1 MPRGGAPGS
10 FAAATGNPLGIEGE
24 QQKPLPKAIRR
35 RELMNRVTRLR
46 CTASLIAIAV
56 GTAAAGTAVA
66 QDSTAA
72 NAAAPADSSEVSA
85 VVVTG
90 SRVATGATAPTPV
103 TAVTPDTINQV
114 EQPNIADALTQ
125 LPALRSSNTAAQGG
139 QGARLGSALNLRGL
153 SSLRTLTLVNGQR
166 FVPTMQF
173 GLSTGQQAV
182 NIESIPQGLIRR
194 VDVVTGGASAAYGS
208 DAVAGVV
215 NFILDEDFQ
224 GFKAELTAGQTARND
239 AQNFSAEMSAGAAFA
254 DGRGHV
260 LLDAEYARDA
270 GVPNDPFGYRHAR
283 PWQADSQTIGSE
295 TLSGHR
301 VLVHGA
307 RYWQYPL
314 NGLVDGCL
322 IGGTISGGVVTGGT
336 QKGLTACP
344 VYGVGFDDLGQ
355 SDHPYDFGVRNDP
368 VRSRFAVGGEGAR
381 PGAQSVIDNPSIRH
395 LFYGRVSYDLTPT
408 TNVYL
413 DLLEHQ
419 TLQKPEAGAG
429 TPQFTDTSRI
439 YGFEIA
445 QDNPFLPADLLARMQ
460 ANNVSAI
467 NLSKLFYFNVQQS
480 FEARTDRYS
489 LGLRHQINDNWS
501 ADAYYTYGV
510 IHSTMTLNNFSNV
523 NHLYNALHAVIAP
536 TAGPTWAA
544 GDIVCAS
551 TLAGGLDGCIPWNP
565 FGRQIMTPQQQAYI
579 NPTDYYF
586 STNSQEV
593 AEATV
598 RGSAFNLPAGPVQ
611 VAFGAGYR
619 KEAVDRT
626 SDALGLS
633 QLPNAFNP
641 RVTGALI
648 YLNNPAIH
656 GSTNL
661 WETFG
666 EAEVPLL
673 KDMPFVQSLDANFA
687 ARYTDY
693 SNGGGITTWKA
704 GLTYVPVQGLRFRGA
719 YSRDVRAPNLV
730 ELFSPPSSG
739 FSSVS
744 DPRFQGQQF
753 TFAPLSV
760 GNPDLKPE
768 EANTLTLGVVLRPT
782 FLPSVYA
789 SVDYWEIKME
799 GQIATRGAQSIVN
812 ECEGANGVTQ
822 ILSSCDLITRSDT
835 TGQIVSILLPT
846 ANLSSSKLRGVD
858 VELGYNHPLDVFGIS
873 GAVSLHSFIT
883 YTLENSSVSVAGAT
897 PVDTA
902 KQPNRLTLLFSAD
915 YRVGGWTFGAQ
926 EHFNSRGRRS
936 VTIARYPGDELPST
950 AWTDL
955 IVRHN
960 IGKYEVF
967 GTVQNVFDRDPP
979 HGYFTAPNSGSAAS
993 GGDPLGRRYQIG
1005 VKVKL

>member
-1 MPRGGAPGS
+1 M
-10 FAAATGNPLGIEGE
+10 
-24 QQKPLPKAIRR
+24 
-35 RELMNRVTRLR
+35 TRIDRLK
-46 CTASLIAIAV
+46 CASSLIAIAI
-56 GTAAAGTAVA
+56 GMGGGGAALAQGAAAEASAGGDQT
-66 QDSTAA
+66 
-72 NAAAPADSSEVSA
+72 EVSA

-90 SRVATGATAPTPV
+90 SRVAKGATAPTPV

-114 EQPNIADALTQ
+114 EQPNIADALVQ
-125 LPALRSSNTAAQGG
+125 LPSLRTSNTAAQGG

-173 GLSTGQQAV
+173 GLSTGNQAV

-224 GFKAELTAGQTARND
+224 GFKAEVTAGQTARND
-239 AQNFSAEMSAGAAFA
+239 AQNFAAEMSAGAAFA
-254 DGRGHV
+254 GGRGHV
-260 LLDAEYARDA
+260 LIDAEFARDL
-270 GVPNDPFGYRHAR
+270 GVPNDPFGLRPAR

-295 TLSGHR
+295 SIAGHR

-322 IGGTISGGVVTGGT
+322 VGGTISNGVVTGGS

-344 VYGVGFDDLGQ
+344 VYGVGFDDLGLT
-355 SDHPYDFGVRNDP
+355 DHPYDFGVRNDP

-381 PGAQSVIDNPSIRH
+381 PGAQTVIDNPSIRH
-395 LFYGRVSYDLTPT
+395 LLYGRVSYDVTPK

-413 DLLEHQ
+413 DVLSHQ

-429 TPQFTDTSRI
+429 TPQFVDTSRV

-445 QDNPFLPADLLARMQ
+445 QDNPFLPPDLLARMQ
-460 ANNVSAI
+460 ASNVSAI

-489 LGLRHQINDNWS
+489 VGLRHQINDNWS

-523 NHLYNALHAVIAP
+523 NHLYNALHAVRA
-536 TAGPTWAA
+536 TSAGPNWAA

-551 TLAGGLDGCIPWNP
+551 TLAGGLDGCVPWNP
-565 FGRQIMTPQQQAYI
+565 FGRQLMTPEQQHYI

-598 RGSAFNLPAGPVQ
+598 RGSAFSLPAGPVE

-619 KEAVDRT
+619 KESVDRT

-641 RVTGALI
+641 RITGALI
-648 YLNNPAIH
+648 YLNNPAIS

-661 WETFG
+661 WEGFG
-666 EAEVPLL
+666 EAEVPIL
-673 KDMPFVQSLDANFA
+673 KDRTLVQSLDANFA
-687 ARYTDY
+687 GRYTDY
-693 SNGGGITTWKA
+693 SNGGGVTTWKA
-704 GLTYVPVQGLRFRGA
+704 GLTYVPVQGLRFRAA

-782 FLPSVYA
+782 FWPSVYA
-789 SVDYWEIKME
+789 SVDYWQIEMQ

-812 ECEGANGVTQ
+812 ECEGANGVVQ
-822 ILSSCDLITRSDT
+822 VLASCNLITRSDS

-858 VELGYNHPLDVFGIS
+858 VELGFNHPIDFYFLKGDIG
-873 GAVSLHSFIT
+873 LHSFIT
-883 YTLENSSVSVAGAT
+883 YTIENSSVSVAGAT
-897 PVDTA
+897 PVNTA
-902 KQPNRLTLLFSAD
+902 PQPNRLTLLATGD
-915 YRVGGWTFGAQ
+915 YRVGGWTFGVQ

-936 VTIARYPGDELPST
+936 VTVARYEGDELPST
-950 AWTDL
+950 AWTDV

-960 IGKYEVF
+960 MGKYEVF

-979 HGYFTAPNSGSAAS
+979 HNYFTAPNSGSASS
-993 GGDPLGRRYQIG
+993 GGDPLGRRFQFG